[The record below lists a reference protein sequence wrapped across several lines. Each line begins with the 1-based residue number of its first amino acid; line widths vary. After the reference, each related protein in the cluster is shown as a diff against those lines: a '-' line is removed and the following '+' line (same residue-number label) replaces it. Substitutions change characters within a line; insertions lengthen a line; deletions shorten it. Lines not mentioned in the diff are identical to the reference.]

1 MLRNSKQAGTDLVL
15 FSETAG
21 CFLAEVQDEKTAKKL
36 FANVPFQILGRTVKQ
51 QSISV
56 NQASKKICEISLS
69 QLKSAWQKP
78 MEEIF
83 H

>member
-15 FSETAG
+15 FSETTG
-21 CFLAEVQDEKTAKKL
+21 CFLAEVENERVAKKL
-36 FANVPFQILGRTVKQ
+36 FAKVPYSIIGRTIKTKQ
-51 QSISV
+51 IRVNHGSKNLCDLPLSI
-56 NQASKKICEISLS
+56 
-69 QLKSAWQKP
+69 LKEKWQKP